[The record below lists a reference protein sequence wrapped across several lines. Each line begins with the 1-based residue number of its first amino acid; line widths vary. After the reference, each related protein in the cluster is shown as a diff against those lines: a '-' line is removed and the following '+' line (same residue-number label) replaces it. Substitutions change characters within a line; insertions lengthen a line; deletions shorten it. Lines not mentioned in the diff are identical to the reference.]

1 MWWEVGSW
9 KAREKIRYNTK
20 QQSKT
25 GCFFRGVVDWNR
37 RKERIYLKWRESEV
51 PFGIVACDVCMKAK
65 GYFCKVVAEW
75 IFSLETLKSS
85 TLFILFSFFEVKIP
99 PDSAW
104 NFCVDFEQSVS
115 FVSVNISK
123 SFSSF
128 EQIKS
133 QKQSR
138 R

>member
-1 MWWEVGSW
+1 MWCDDGSL
-9 KAREKIRYNTK
+9 KASEKIRYSAK
-20 QQSKT
+20 QQSKS
-25 GCFFRGVVDWNR
+25 GCFLRGVGDWIR
-37 RKERIYLKWRESEV
+37 KKERIYLNWRKSEV

-115 FVSVNISK
+115 SVSVNISR
-123 SFSSF
+123 SFTSF
-128 EQIKS
+128 QQIKS

>member
-1 MWWEVGSW
+1 MWCEAGSL
-9 KAREKIRYNTK
+9 KAREKISYNAK
-20 QQSKT
+20 QQSKS
-25 GCFFRGVVDWNR
+25 GCFLREVVDWIR
-37 RKERIYLKWRESEV
+37 RKKCIYLNWRNSEV
-51 PFGIVACDVCMKAK
+51 PVGIVACDVCMKAK

-85 TLFILFSFFEVKIP
+85 TLLILFSFFEVKIP

-115 FVSVNISK
+115 SVSVNISK
-123 SFSSF
+123 SFTSF
-128 EQIKS
+128 QQIKS